1 MKRDLGDRLGRALR
15 TIGTGCLVI
24 VMASATPAIAQEG
37 VGTPEP
43 GSVIVHVV
51 QTGETLDGIAQRYG
65 TVPEAVLAANGL
77 PDGTGLY
84 AGQRLV
90 MPGVAGGAARFTV
103 GAGDTLA
110 AIAARY
116 GVSIEELAQ
125 INRVANPSLLIAGQV
140 LTIPAVPS
148 HRPELLNL
156 TRLTDD
162 LSLWHVAL
170 RSRTNPTALMALN
183 RISDPVVVAPGAILA
198 WSGEGGTGHALRAP
212 WVAVQLHPLPL
223 ETGHSGSLR
232 IETTTPGILTATF
245 MGADLEVVSDGITHI
260 AMLSINRWIAPS
272 VYPLAITFQGASGI
286 PSRYSRPV
294 LVAGGGY
301 AQEIIRLSPDDVAV
315 LSDTQ
320 AVQEESM
327 YIAQLMSGYTPARQW
342 DGLFQIPA
350 AGVMSSGYGTARSYM
365 GASYDSFH
373 AGADFVAPTGT
384 PIYAPANGI
393 VVETGTLTI
402 RGNLTVIDHGW
413 GVYTGYWHQSGILVQ
428 PGDAVVAGQQIGT
441 VGNSG
446 LSTAAHLHW
455 EMWVAGNQVDPLQW
469 VREVFP

>member
-1 MKRDLGDRLGRALR
+1 
-15 TIGTGCLVI
+15 
-24 VMASATPAIAQEG
+24 
-37 VGTPEP
+37 
-43 GSVIVHVV
+43 
-51 QTGETLDGIAQRYG
+51 
-65 TVPEAVLAANGL
+65 
-77 PDGTGLY
+77 
-84 AGQRLV
+84 
-90 MPGVAGGAARFTV
+90 
-103 GAGDTLA
+103 
-110 AIAARY
+110 
-116 GVSIEELAQ
+116 
-125 INRVANPSLLIAGQV
+125 
-140 LTIPAVPS
+140 
-148 HRPELLNL
+148 
-156 TRLTDD
+156 
-162 LSLWHVAL
+162 
-170 RSRTNPTALMALN
+170 
-183 RISDPVVVAPGAILA
+183 
-198 WSGEGGTGHALRAP
+198 
-212 WVAVQLHPLPL
+212 
-223 ETGHSGSLR
+223 
-232 IETTTPGILTATF
+232 
-245 MGADLEVVSDGITHI
+245 
-260 AMLSINRWIAPS
+260 
-272 VYPLAITFQGASGI
+272 
-286 PSRYSRPV
+286 
-294 LVAGGGY
+294 
-301 AQEIIRLSPDDVAV
+301 
-315 LSDTQ
+315 
-320 AVQEESM
+320 M